1 MGLSYTG
8 LGTTD
13 PMNSGFDLS
22 FGSSAPMA
30 PLSTG
35 APSTKSATAAAVAA
49 SPALPS
55 GSANPAGGMS
65 GAAAAAPTMI
75 NPVTGE
81 ILNPTFFQKG
91 GGFSVALGALQT
103 LGNLWNSFQQ
113 VKVAKDTLNFQKEA
127 YYTNLANTEK
137 DYNTRLESDS
147 NYSFA
152 VSGKTQDQADQYVRD
167 HSL

>member
-1 MGLSYTG
+1 MAFTYNG

-13 PMNSGFDLS
+13 PVGGTDFSMGMDP
-22 FGSSAPMA
+22 PMA

-35 APSTKSATAAAVAA
+35 APTTQSSTAAAVASA
-49 SPALPS
+49 PALPS
-55 GSANPAGGMS
+55 GTATPAGLGT
-65 GAAAAAPTMI
+65 AAAAAPMI

-81 ILNPTFFQKG
+81 IMNPTFFQKG

-113 VKVAKDTLNFQKEA
+113 VKVAKDTLKFQKEA
-127 YYTNLANTEK
+127 YQTNLANTEK
-137 DYNTRLESDS
+137 DYNTRLESDA
-147 NYSFA
+147 NYSFG
-152 VSGKTQDQADQYVRD
+152 VSGKTQEQADQYVRD

>member
-1 MGLSYTG
+1 MGGLSYTG
-8 LGTTD
+8 LGATD
-13 PMNSGFDLS
+13 SMGGTDFSMGMNV
-22 FGSSAPMA
+22 PMA

-35 APSTKSATAAAVAA
+35 APSTQSATAAAVAS

-55 GSANPAGGMS
+55 NTAAPAGLGS
-65 GAAAAAPTMI
+65 GAAAPPMV

-81 ILNPTFFQKG
+81 IMNPTFFQKG

-113 VKVAKDTLNFQKEA
+113 VKIAKDTLNFQKEA
-127 YYTNLANTEK
+127 YQTNLANTEK

-152 VSGKTQDQADQYVRD
+152 VSGKTQEQADQYVRD
-167 HSL
+167 HAL

>member
-35 APSTKSATAAAVAA
+35 SPTTQSVTTAAVASA
-49 SPALPS
+49 PALPS
-55 GSANPAGGMS
+55 GMASPAASATS
-65 GAAAAAPTMI
+65 GAAAPMV

-81 ILNPTFFQKG
+81 LINPGFFQKG

-152 VSGKTQDQADQYVRD
+152 VSGKSQDQADQYVRD

>member
-1 MGLSYTG
+1 MGGFSYTG
-8 LGTTD
+8 LGATD
-13 PMNSGFDLS
+13 PMGGTDFSMGMNV
-22 FGSSAPMA
+22 PMA

-35 APSTKSATAAAVAA
+35 APSTQSATAAAVAS

-55 GSANPAGGMS
+55 STAAPAGLGS
-65 GAAAAAPTMI
+65 AAAAPPMV

-81 ILNPTFFQKG
+81 IMNPTFFQKG

-113 VKVAKDTLNFQKEA
+113 VKIAKDTLNFQKEA
-127 YYTNLANTEK
+127 YQTNLANTEK